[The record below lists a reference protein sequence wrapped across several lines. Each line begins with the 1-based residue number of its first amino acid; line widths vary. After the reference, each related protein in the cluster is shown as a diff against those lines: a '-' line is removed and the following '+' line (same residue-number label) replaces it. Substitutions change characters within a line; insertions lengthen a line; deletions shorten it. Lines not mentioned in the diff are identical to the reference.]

1 MVGSPSSLNQ
11 SIFGSIKD
19 CGKLP
24 TYPSP
29 DPTFCTKRENKLRL
43 TELGEGWVDEI
54 AELLSQIV
62 IPKSRNGERL
72 RKPLVSDTAVI
83 SHYFISTLKER
94 KRGDR

>member
-54 AELLSQIV
+54 ADQSNCYSE
-62 IPKSRNGERL
+62 
-72 RKPLVSDTAVI
+72 
-83 SHYFISTLKER
+83 FKER
-94 KRGDR
+94 GKITETLGE